1 MQELLTAAEI
11 GNLEKLR
18 YIVHAVEEFEMENH
32 WMTQGDRKGR
42 TTLHHAAIYGYMNV
56 VNFLVKEVINILEKD
71 EQKEEFL
78 NVPDYKG
85 RTPLFHAAVEKRLD
99 VVQLLVE
106 EGASIETVTNEKHIE
121 PGSTVLMACAEK
133 NSRKCFQYLLDKG
146 ADVFKTRDDG
156 ADALYIA
163 ARYGHLDI
171 IEQIMEDGKL
181 DSLINRPTFRGRT
194 ALLTAAHHGHIQVC
208 KFLLKNKANLNH
220 QDDHKFTALIYA
232 SNQGHFDVVK
242 WLVDNGANVHLKD
255 SFGETALNCA
265 LIQGYTEIIRY
276 LQQRKKSEDTEEKDE
291 EKGRRKGSRKG
302 SGRKSTG
309 ALVTVKMLANNN
321 KRMSR

>member
-18 YIVHAVEEFEMENH
+18 YIVHAVQELEMENH

-42 TTLHHAAIYGYMNV
+42 TTLHHAAIYGYMSV
-56 VNFLVKEVINILEKD
+56 VTFLVKEVINILEKP

-106 EGASIETVTNEKHIE
+106 EGANLEAVTNEKHIE

-133 NSRKCFQYLLDKG
+133 NSRKCFQHLLDKG
-146 ADVFKTRDDG
+146 ADIFKTRDDG

-171 IEQIMEDGKL
+171 IEQIIDNGKME
-181 DSLINRPTFRGRT
+181 SLINRPTFRGRT
-194 ALLTAAHHGHIQVC
+194 ALQTAAHHGHIQVC
-208 KFLLKNKANLNH
+208 KLLLKNNANLNH
-220 QDDHKFTALIYA
+220 RDDHKFTALIYA

-242 WLVDNGANVHLKD
+242 WLVENGANVHLKD

-265 LIQGYTEIIRY
+265 IIQGYTEIIRY
-276 LQQRKKSEDTEEKDE
+276 LQRFTENTDEKDE
-291 EKGRRKGSRKG
+291 EKDRGKGKRKG

-309 ALVTVKMLANNN
+309 TLLTVKMLANNN